1 MSNPK
6 RNRQERRVG
15 VRKGMEMPSD
25 VPSSSIGAITA
36 SAETVKEMHEELH
49 TLGNCLAQIKI
60 GNRLIGQVKLDD
72 DRRRQLVEHVNDAVT
87 EAESVFRLLSAQ
99 LK

>member
-1 MSNPK
+1 
-6 RNRQERRVG
+6 
-15 VRKGMEMPSD
+15 MPSD
-25 VPSSSIGAITA
+25 APTSGSGEITA
-36 SAETVKEMHEELH
+36 SAETVREMHDELH

-60 GNRLIGQVKLDD
+60 GNRLIGQGKLDD
-72 DRRRQLVEHVNDAVT
+72 ERLHQLVEHVNDAVA